1 MQNCSKTVNTAY
13 LEFLRE
19 MQSEES
25 QESWLSLKRIL
36 FAIINPSIHQRIQ
49 YLQAFIDKQAE

>member
-1 MQNCSKTVNTAY
+1 